1 MKTRP
6 RLYMSP
12 AVSID
17 DVTDQEMRNLLLG
30 HMYTTD
36 WRKAEMEAAGPVTK
50 RDVPNSTLEL
60 YNKKVSICIT
70 LYSTFQR

>member
-12 AVSID
+12 AVSMD
-17 DVTDQEMRNLLLG
+17 DVDDPELRKLLLG

-36 WRKAEMEAAGPVTK
+36 WRKSELEAAGPVTK
-50 RDVPNSTLEL
+50 RVIPNSALEL
-60 YNKKVSICIT
+60 CNKPVI
-70 LYSTFQR
+70 YSNSLFFK

>member
-12 AVSID
+12 AVSVD
-17 DVTDQEMRNLLLG
+17 DVDDPEMRKLMLG

-36 WRKAEMEAAGPVTK
+36 WRKAELEAAGPITK
-50 RDVPNSTLEL
+50 REIPNSTLEL
-60 YNKKVSICIT
+60 HNKTVSTTIN
-70 LYSTFQR
+70 

>member
-6 RLYMSP
+6 RLYISP

-17 DVTDQEMRNLLLG
+17 DVTDQKIRKLLLG

-36 WRKAEMEAAGPVTK
+36 WRKAEREAAGSVTK

-60 YNKKVSICIT
+60 FNKKVGLNLIH
-70 LYSTFQR
+70 

>member
-17 DVTDQEMRNLLLG
+17 DVDDPEVRKLLLG

-36 WRKAEMEAAGPVTK
+36 WRKAELEAAGSITK
-50 RDVPNSTLEL
+50 RVVPNSALEI
-60 YNKKVSICIT
+60 YNKQVCTYIN
-70 LYSTFQR
+70 FWFWNF